1 MKQVISAFEIN
12 WCWDILEVA
21 IAFSATFGLFEHNLF
36 LGWKWWFPHCD
47 PLQCGWSFFL
57 ATVQWMASGDSSG
70 FGSSFALEV
79 SRWCDYFSRS
89 WAENAIAT
97 SYISQHHLSQ
107 KPTSLASSFTF
118 WKKSTSTSNKNS
130 YKRFKSDWKKSQHFR
145 TKYFLK

>member
-1 MKQVISAFEIN
+1 
-12 WCWDILEVA
+12 
-21 IAFSATFGLFEHNLF
+21 
-36 LGWKWWFPHCD
+36 
-47 PLQCGWSFFL
+47 
-57 ATVQWMASGDSSG
+57 MASGDSSG

-118 WKKSTSTSNKNS
+118 WKKV
-130 YKRFKSDWKKSQHFR
+130 D
-145 TKYFLK
+145 KYAKQKFLQKV